1 MKIWFLLFTK
11 KSNLTRSLNVNYEQS
26 LRGKRAVVGHNYAV
40 LVAQHYNGYKKETVS
55 PNLYKDFCFVRWNQ
69 RFYVT
74 YLTKQIA
81 VQKLQRLLLYFCQY
95 FEWPHPLDASQD
107 IWHAV
112 NFPSTLNLV
121 SLWWWLLVR
130 SSI

>member
-95 FEWPHPLDASQD
+95 FE
-107 IWHAV
+107 
-112 NFPSTLNLV
+112 
-121 SLWWWLLVR
+121 
-130 SSI
+130 